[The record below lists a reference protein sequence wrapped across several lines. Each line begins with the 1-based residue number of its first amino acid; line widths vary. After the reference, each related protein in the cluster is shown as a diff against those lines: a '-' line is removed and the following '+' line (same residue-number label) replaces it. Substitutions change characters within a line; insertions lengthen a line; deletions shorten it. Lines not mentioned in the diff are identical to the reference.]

1 MGVGPREILA
11 AGVTLARGHLARYGG
26 SGTSSTTRFER
37 ELAEHTGAKHV
48 LAVNSG
54 TSALTCGL
62 VGLGVGP
69 GDEVLVPAYTFVA
82 SAASVLGAGAVP
94 VTVDIDASL
103 MMDPED
109 VRRKITERTKAI
121 MPVHMLNLVCDMDSL
136 MAIADEAGLVVVE
149 DAAQAAG
156 ARYRGRA
163 VGTIGHAGAFSFN
176 QHKNLKSG
184 EGGALLTDDA
194 RVYTR
199 AAMFHDVG
207 NYIRGVESVSDEPL
221 FAGYNL
227 RMSEL
232 TSSVLRPQLARLDR
246 LMATR
251 RRRTLYV
258 LDVLERHP
266 GVVPVPHHDPDN
278 AVGVAIR
285 CSSAAHAKRLQEV
298 RGVFRLFDTGRHVHT
313 NWEPV
318 LARRSH
324 HPSIDPWAWAYGSPD
339 AAPSV
344 DCPNVIDILERTCAI
359 IIDPEIPGPSFRR
372 MVSNLCD
379 AVDRLDRTPEV
390 PWSGAERVEGDPED
404 VSAGSPDSSNA
415 PSAAS

>member
-1 MGVGPREILA
+1 MGIGPREIAA
-11 AGVTLARGHLARYGG
+11 AGATLARGQLARYGG
-26 SGTSSTTRFER
+26 RGTSATSKFER
-37 ELAEHTGAKHV
+37 ELAEYTGAAHA

-82 SAASVLGAGAVP
+82 SAAAVLGAGAVP
-94 VTVDIDASL
+94 VVVDIDDSL
-103 MMDPED
+103 MIDPVD
-109 VRRKITERTKAI
+109 VRRKVSARTKAI
-121 MPVHMLNLVCDMDSL
+121 MPVHMLNLVCDMDAL
-136 MAIADEAGLVVVE
+136 MAIADELGLFVIE

-156 ARYRGRA
+156 ARYKGRA

-176 QHKNLKSG
+176 QQKNLKSG

-207 NYIRGVESVSDEPL
+207 NYMRGEAQLSDEPL

-251 RRRTLYV
+251 RKRRQQV
-258 LDVLERHP
+258 LDAVS
-266 GVVPVPHHDPDN
+266 GSVSVTPVPHHDPDA
-278 AVGVAIR
+278 AVGVALR
-285 CSSAAHAKRLQEV
+285 CATPEQATRLQDL

-318 LARRSH
+318 LVRRSH
-324 HPSIDPWAWAYGSPD
+324 HPAIDPYAWAYGSAD
-339 AAPSV
+339 AAPAV
-344 DCPNVIDILERTCAI
+344 DCPQVLGILQRTCAVT
-359 IIDPEIPGPSFRR
+359 IDPEIPGPAFRR
-372 MVSNLCD
+372 MVDKLGD
-379 AVDRLDRTPEV
+379 AVAELDRTAV
-390 PWSGAERVEGDPED
+390 GDATD
-404 VSAGSPDSSNA
+404 ASAVRAVS
-415 PSAAS
+415 

>member
-1 MGVGPREILA
+1 MGIGPREIVA
-11 AGVTLARGHLARYGG
+11 ATMTLAGGQLARFGG
-26 SGTSSTTRFER
+26 RGVSATEKFER
-37 ELAEHTGAKHV
+37 ELAAYTGANHA

-54 TSALTCGL
+54 TSALTCAL
-62 VGLGVGP
+62 VGLGIGP

-94 VTVDIDASL
+94 VVVDIDNSL
-103 MMDPED
+103 TVDPDD
-109 VRRKITERTKAI
+109 VRRKISPRTKAI
-121 MPVHMLNLVCDMDSL
+121 MPVHMLNLVCDMDAL
-136 MAIADEAGLVVVE
+136 MSIAEEFQLFVVE

-156 ARYRGRA
+156 VRYKGRL

-176 QHKNLKSG
+176 QQKNLKSG

-207 NYIRGVESVSDEPL
+207 NYIRDVESVYDEPL

-251 RRRTLYV
+251 ARRRRYV
-258 LDVLERHP
+258 LDALD
-266 GVVPVPHHDPDN
+266 GINGISPVPHHDPAA
-278 AVGVAIR
+278 AVGIAIR
-285 CSSAAHAKRLQEV
+285 CASPEQAMRLQDA

-313 NWEPV
+313 SWDPV
-318 LARRSH
+318 LVRRSH
-324 HPSIDPWAWAYGSPD
+324 HPSIDPWGWAYGAAD
-339 AAPSV
+339 AAPKV
-344 DCPNVIDILERTCAI
+344 DCPNVLGILQRTCAI
-359 IIDPEIPGPSFRR
+359 TIDPEIPLPLFRR
-372 MVSNLCD
+372 MVGKIVDVATDLD
-379 AVDRLDRTPEV
+379 AIAPAT
-390 PWSGAERVEGDPED
+390 EGGPGSVQLGRE
-404 VSAGSPDSSNA
+404 SA
-415 PSAAS
+415 

>member
-11 AGVTLARGHLARYGG
+11 AGVTLARGHLARYGR

-82 SAASVLGAGAVP
+82 SPASVLGAGAVP

-136 MAIADEAGLVVVE
+136 MSIADEFGLVVVE

-176 QHKNLKSG
+176 QQKNLKSG

-207 NYIRGVESVSDEPL
+207 NYMRGVESVSEEPL

-258 LDVLERHP
+258 LDALDRRTD
-266 GVVPVPHHDPDN
+266 VVPVPHNDPDN

-285 CSSAAHAKRLQEV
+285 CSSAEHAKRLQEL

-318 LARRSH
+318 LVRRSH
-324 HPSIDPWAWAYGSPD
+324 HPSIDPWAWAYGSAD
-339 AAPSV
+339 ATPSV
-344 DCPNVIDILERTCAI
+344 DCPNVIDILARTCAI
-359 IIDPEIPGPSFRR
+359 TIDPEIPGPIFRR
-372 MVSNLCD
+372 MVSNLRN
-379 AVDRLDRTPEV
+379 AVEGLDRTPGV
-390 PWSGAERVEGDPED
+390 PPSGSERVARDPED
-404 VSAGSPDSSNA
+404 VSPASPATSDA